1 MRRVLILFMVFLSVT
16 ASSRDTYEKCA
27 PMLEDHFSVSMCCKD
42 YDLSIRQENNA
53 ECYKIPS
60 TPNDCERENC
70 VINKRALLKP
80 NGEIDISK
88 MESDF
93 ESLGGEPEMF
103 LILKDKCLFNTDL
116 DAYAMEGA
124 CPMKKMF
131 NCFRAHALF
140 NCNIW
145 VESDACNELK
155 EKVEDCKDLY

>member
-27 PMLEDHFSVSMCCKD
+27 PMLEDHTSVMCCKD

-60 TPNDCERENC
+60 TPNDCEREKC
-70 VINKRALLKP
+70 VINKRGLLKP

-88 MESDF
+88 IESDF
-93 ESLGGEPEMF
+93 ESLGGEPEKF
-103 LILKDKCLFNTDL
+103 LIFKDKCLFNNDL
-116 DAYAMEGA
+116 DAYAMEDA

-131 NCFRAHALF
+131 NCLRAQVLF
-140 NCNIW
+140 NCKIW
-145 VESDACNELK
+145 VESDACNEFK
-155 EKVEDCKDLY
+155 EKVEDCTELY